1 MLRPSAQRVLPLPKR
16 SCLLLAI
23 LPWLALYPVGLHAGE
38 QTRKATPSVK
48 AGIAVPRETLSLNLR
63 SAIKMALAKNYS
75 IRVDQYGPAIADARV
90 TQAEGRFDPSLVAR
104 GQRSQSDN
112 PQLVATGD
120 GTSEALTAT
129 RTVTETLDVSLQSL
143 TPWGGVLSVSTSA
156 ENDYGDF
163 NHSRDQY
170 SSFVGVTATQ
180 PLLRD
185 FGRAATYA
193 PIRLARKDL
202 QTSKWT
208 FRQTVID
215 IITETAQ
222 AYNDLYFARENLG
235 VAKRSRELA
244 DRLLKDNT
252 KRVQLG
258 VLTPLDISVARAQLA
273 AREETI
279 IVAKQTLREAE
290 NAFKLRVTDDVERLL
305 AIPLD
310 ITPPEDRYPGPLDY
324 SIDLAHAFAQRPDYQ
339 QAVTDIQRRQITLVF
354 DQNQSRPRLDL
365 SASLGS
371 NGLDHHLGTSLAEA
385 YQGENFAFSGG
396 LNFTVPL
403 FNREGRGRAEA
414 SRLDVARALVALKQL
429 EQQIVVRLDNALGQ
443 VQTGKARITAAK
455 EALRLAAESL
465 AAEERKL
472 TEGTSTTY
480 VVLQL
485 QNDYA
490 TAESTLL
497 RASTDY
503 QKALAEYERQAGRT
517 LEHNHVELQM

>member
-1 MLRPSAQRVLPLPKR
+1 MPNTQ
-16 SCLLLAI
+16 
-23 LPWLALYPVGLHAGE
+23 LAL
-38 QTRKATPSVK
+38 
-48 AGIAVPRETLSLNLR
+48 NLG
-63 SAIKMALAKNYS
+63 SAIKMALAKNYA
-75 IRVDQYGPAIADARV
+75 IRVDLYGPAIADARV
-90 TQAEGRFDPSLVAR
+90 TQAEGRFDPTLVLRA
-104 GQRSQSDN
+104 QRSESNN
-112 PQLVATGD
+112 PQLVVSGSGAAED
-120 GTSEALTAT
+120 LVAT
-129 RTVTETLDVSLQSL
+129 RTVNETLDASLQTL
-143 TPWGGVLSVSTSA
+143 TPWGGILSAGTSA
-156 ENDYGDF
+156 ENNYGDA
-163 NHSRDQY
+163 NHSRDLY
-170 SSFVGVTATQ
+170 SSFVGLTATQ

-202 QTSKWT
+202 QTSKWA

-215 IITETAQ
+215 IVTETAQ
-222 AYNDLYFARENLG
+222 AYNDLYFARENLA
-235 VAKRSRELA
+235 VAKRSRALA
-244 DRLLKDNT
+244 QRLLADNT

-258 VLTPLDISVARAQLA
+258 VLTPLDISISRAQLA

-279 IVAKQTLREAE
+279 IVAEQTLREAE
-290 NAFKLRVTDDVERLL
+290 NALKLRVTDDVERLL
-305 AIPLD
+305 STRLE
-310 ITPPEDRYPGPLDY
+310 ITAPEDRYPGPLDFN
-324 SIDLAHAFAQRPDYQ
+324 IDLAHAFAQRPDYQ

-354 DQNQSRPRLDL
+354 DQNQTRPRLDL

-371 NGLDHHLGTSLAEA
+371 NGLDHHLGTSLGEA
-385 YQGENFAFSGG
+385 YRGDNLAVSGG
-396 LNFTVPL
+396 VNFTVPL

-429 EQQIVVRLDNALGQ
+429 EQQIVVRLDNAVGQ
-443 VQTGKARITAAK
+443 VRTGKARIVAAR

-472 TEGTSTTY
+472 AEGTSTTY

-485 QNDYA
+485 QNDFA

-517 LEHNHVELQM
+517 LEHNHVELQL